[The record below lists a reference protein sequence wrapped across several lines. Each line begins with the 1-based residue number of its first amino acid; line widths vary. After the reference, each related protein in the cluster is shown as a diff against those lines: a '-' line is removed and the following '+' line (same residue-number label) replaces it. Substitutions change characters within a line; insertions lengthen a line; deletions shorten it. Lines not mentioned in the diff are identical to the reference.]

1 MTPAPTPSDF
11 AADAPW
17 SVIRDS
23 NHPACQTG
31 PMTIP
36 SPAARIPAGFP
47 VLRRVAGAC
56 LAAGLLVP
64 AAGTAATAADAREA
78 AGSSDAAEF
87 SAPAQR
93 PAVQFDAPR
102 QRTPAPADDA
112 AQSSSSSQSAA
123 DQQTAA
129 DQRPSA
135 DQRVSDLTDPATGLG
150 PQTAAQIPEE
160 TGQLLVASGA
170 DEDATDAH
178 LALWER
184 DGDSWVRTATMDG
197 RNGANG
203 WKEDRREGDRTTP
216 AGVFTLSD
224 AGGYLEDPGSALP
237 YYRDEGLRGGA
248 EAVYGDGYA
257 SVFDYVIAI
266 DYNRKTGVAPTEN
279 TRPQGWDAGGK
290 IWLHVEHGSPTR
302 GCIAL
307 DADDMRHLLT
317 TLDPDQEPRIAMG
330 SEEFL
335 AQ

>member
-1 MTPAPTPSDF
+1 
-11 AADAPW
+11 
-17 SVIRDS
+17 
-23 NHPACQTG
+23 
-31 PMTIP
+31 MTIP
-36 SPAARIPAGFP
+36 SPAARTPASSLA
-47 VLRRVAGAC
+47 LRCLAGA
-56 LAAGLLVP
+56 LLSAGLL
-64 AAGTAATAADAREA
+64 ASAATAPATIAQEA
-78 AGSSDAAEF
+78 AGSPDSTEF

-93 PAVQFDAPR
+93 AAVQFDAPR
-102 QRTPAPADDA
+102 QRTPAPAAGA
-112 AQSSSSSQSAA
+112 AESSSASQA
-123 DQQTAA
+123 DA

-135 DQRVSDLTDPATGLG
+135 DQRTAADERVVSLSDPATGLG
-150 PQTAAQIPEE
+150 PGTAAQIPEE

-170 DEDATDAH
+170 DDDATTTQ

-184 DGDSWVRTATMDG
+184 DGDGWVRTATMAG

-203 WKEDRREGDRTTP
+203 CKEDRREGDRTTP

-224 AGGYLEDPGSALP
+224 AGGFLEDPGTSLP
-237 YYRDEGLRGGA
+237 YYRDEGLRSGA
-248 EAVYGDGYA
+248 EAVYGEGYS

-307 DADDMRHLLT
+307 EAEDIRSLLT

-330 SEEFL
+330 SKEFL